1 MILGIYGSGGLGR
14 EMLELARIINN
25 NNLRWENIIFIDDAD
40 KDGSLINGAEV
51 YKYDEALNKFKN
63 LEITIGIGEPIIR
76 EKLFNKIK
84 VDNIKA
90 AALIHP
96 GVHIPETTKIGEG
109 ATICMNDFISC
120 NVVIGDNVY
129 IQPSANI
136 GHDSVLD
143 EGAFISAF
151 CNIAGAVHV
160 GKYTY
165 IGMSAAVK
173 ELINIGSYSIIGMYS
188 AVYKDI
194 PDEVVAVG
202 NPARP
207 MKRNEEH
214 RVFKH

>member
-120 NVVIGDNVY
+120 NVTIGDNVY
-129 IQPSANI
+129 VQPTANI
-136 GHDSVLD
+136 CHDVVLED
-143 EGAFISAF
+143 GAFISSF
-151 CNIAGAVHV
+151 CEIAGAAHV
-160 GKYTY
+160 GRYSY
-165 IGMSAAVK
+165 VGVNSAVRELVK
-173 ELINIGSYSIIGMYS
+173 IGSYSIIGMGS
-188 AVYKDI
+188 AVHKDI
-194 PDEVVAVG
+194 PDEVVAFG
-202 NPARP
+202 NPA
-207 MKRNEEH
+207 KIITRNDNR
-214 RVFKH
+214 RVFNH